1 MHLLPVHGHTLRP
14 TGPGHSLPGPPPEA
28 GQRRASGREASFQ
41 STPWASDGAQG
52 CGSSA
57 HLSVAIFLQAGFT
70 GTSPLYGRT
79 TGSAGLRRTHGAGL
93 PPRAPPSS
101 ACEGP
106 GGVLGT
112 DYGAVIIRVA
122 AQSRCTRNLCPFSR
136 HKSHRDLGSWPGP
149 RASSSCPPLTLRD
162 ALVGAAL
169 TPHTCFMPP
178 KSLSPA
184 CERPSHSLGHSKT
197 HLRSPLLSAAVLE
210 RSSSCPWAG
219 QGPRTAAPSLKRELA
234 FPLPPSL
241 PSSPSPSPQPS
252 TRGPNCASTGTGQL
266 TATVSERR
274 LPRDGAGH
282 APGPVLGGQGR

>member
-14 TGPGHSLPGPPPEA
+14 TGPGHSLPGPPSEA

-149 RASSSCPPLTLRD
+149 RASSSCPPPYALRC
-162 ALVGAAL
+162 LGG
-169 TPHTCFMPP
+169 
-178 KSLSPA
+178 
-184 CERPSHSLGHSKT
+184 GHSYPP
-197 HLRSPLLSAAVLE
+197 HLFHASEKPVPCLRTPVPLSGTLQNTAEKSPPLC
-210 RSSSCPWAG
+210 SCP
-219 QGPRTAAPSLKRELA
+219 
-234 FPLPPSL
+234 
-241 PSSPSPSPQPS
+241 
-252 TRGPNCASTGTGQL
+252 
-266 TATVSERR
+266 
-274 LPRDGAGH
+274 
-282 APGPVLGGQGR
+282 